1 MQDSPRCIGIF
12 TAGLDDEYQSA
23 IWHAIEKEAEK
34 RRLGTISF
42 IGSRLGSPIASEAS
56 SNLAYHL
63 ASEQT
68 IDGLIIIASSL
79 ASYFTMMDLNKFFAP
94 WSSLPRVSIGMHMQG
109 MSDITAEGEE
119 SLRALVDHLVQV
131 HHRRHFAIITGPK
144 THEESVKRL
153 QACKQALSDN
163 NISLVDQLVDSG
175 TFTDESGS
183 EVVRGFLEKNLH
195 FDALI
200 CLNDRMAFGAMNEL
214 QKWNIRV
221 PDDVSLIGFDGIDPS
236 RYSIPPLTTVVQPLH
251 EMGVIAVDIL
261 DRVMAGGEE
270 EHISLPCSPVI
281 RESCGC
287 NPHVHF
293 TPGLHEMPNYAT
305 PAERSAVEDLILLV
319 QRGDYH
325 QMIARLNRAM
335 DDTASESGSLHRW
348 NEYLSVVEYKSRSES
363 TLSAKTIAML
373 MGAARALTGDK
384 IGRFQAAKRVA
395 AETSFETLRKV
406 SAMLSGT
413 FEMGELIAN
422 LQHALQLFGIER
434 GYLVRFLNHN
444 RRARLMMTVRQE
456 VLPLSAFSMDFPSQ
470 HILPQSLGRTW
481 RNQRWVLLPLVYLDE
496 PLGYFLVPFGTVRPA
511 LYDVLQEQISSNL
524 KGSLL
529 LQQIREHEKN
539 LEEQVALRTRDLS
552 QEIQRRTELEQEV
565 MEISTKTMERIGQE
579 LHDDLCQYL
588 LGISLLASSAKQQ
601 FESNQ
606 GLQAESLAQI
616 SDHLSKAIGK
626 IKTISRGL
634 MPMEMEPSSF
644 LERLEALVADN
655 LRLVSI
661 DIDVNVD
668 PSFSIQDRTRELNI
682 FRIVQ
687 EALTNAIKHSKANHI
702 EISSSKRTSVD
713 GSTIFSLE
721 VRDDGTGLPERIQGE
736 GLGLR
741 IMQNRCTMANANL
754 SIESDDEGT
763 IVKIEFKE

>member
-1 MQDSPRCIGIF
+1 MQDSQRCIGIF

-23 IWHAIEKEAEK
+23 IWHAIEREAAK
-34 RRLGTISF
+34 RQMGTISF

-68 IDGLIIIASSL
+68 IDGLIIVASSL
-79 ASYFTMMDLNKFFAP
+79 ASYFTTMDLNKFFAP
-94 WSSLPRVSIGMHMQG
+94 WSALPRVSIGMHMQG

-119 SLRALVDHLVQV
+119 SMRALVDHLVTV
-131 HHRRHFAIITGPK
+131 HHRRRFAIITGPK

-153 QACKQALSDN
+153 QACRQALEDN
-163 NISLVDQLVDSG
+163 DIPIDEKLVRSG
-175 TFTDESGS
+175 TFTNESGS
-183 EVVRGFLEKNLH
+183 EVVRYFMEAGCS

-200 CLNDRMAFGAMNEL
+200 CLNDQMAFGAMQEL
-214 QKWNIRV
+214 LKWNIRV
-221 PDDVSLIGFDGIDPS
+221 PDDVSLIGFDGIDLS

-251 EMGVIAVDIL
+251 EMGVIAIDIL
-261 DRVMAGGEE
+261 DRIMAGGEE

-293 TPGLHEMPNYAT
+293 TPGLHEMPSYAT
-305 PAERSAVEDLILLV
+305 PAERLAVKDLILLV

-325 QMIARLNRAM
+325 QMIARLNRAL
-335 DDTASESGSLHRW
+335 DDTASESGSPHRW
-348 NEYLSVVEYKSRSES
+348 NEYLSVVEYKSRNQS
-363 TLSAKTIAML
+363 TLSSKTLTML

-384 IGRFQAAKRVA
+384 IGRFQAARRVA
-395 AETSFETLRKV
+395 AENSFETLRKV

-413 FEMGELIAN
+413 FEMGELITN
-422 LQHALQLFGIER
+422 LKHGLQLFGIDR

-444 RRARLMMTVRQE
+444 RKARLMMTVQQE
-456 VLPLSAFSMDFPSQ
+456 VLPLSAFSMDFPAQ
-470 HILPQSLGRTW
+470 QILPPSLSPEWRT
-481 RNQRWVLLPLVYLDE
+481 QRWVLLPLVYLDE

-552 QEIQRRTELEQEV
+552 QEIRRRTELEQEV
-565 MEISTKTMERIGQE
+565 MEISTRTMERIGQE

-588 LGISLLASSAKQQ
+588 LGISLLASSAHQQ
-601 FESNQ
+601 LGNNQ
-606 GLQAESLAQI
+606 EPQKESLRKI
-616 SDHLSKAIGK
+616 SEHLGEAIGK

-634 MPMEMEPSSF
+634 MPMELEPHSF
-644 LERLEALVADN
+644 LERLEALVGDN
-655 LRLVSI
+655 LRLVAI

-668 PSFSIQDRTRELNI
+668 PAFSIQDKTRELNI

-687 EALTNAIKHSKANHI
+687 EALTNAIKHSKAKHI
-702 EISSSKRTSVD
+702 EISSARKFATEDSR
-713 GSTIFSLE
+713 ILSLE
-721 VRDDGTGLPERIQGE
+721 VRDDGTGLPQHIQGE

-741 IMQNRCTMANANL
+741 IMQNRAAMADAKL
-754 SIESDDEGT
+754 TLESDDEGT
-763 IVKIEFKE
+763 TVLIEFKE